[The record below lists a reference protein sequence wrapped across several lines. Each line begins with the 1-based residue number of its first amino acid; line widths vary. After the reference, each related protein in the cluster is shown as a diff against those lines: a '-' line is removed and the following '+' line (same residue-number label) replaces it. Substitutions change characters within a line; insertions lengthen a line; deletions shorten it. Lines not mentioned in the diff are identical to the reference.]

1 MKQKKNKEQKNKKQK
16 VSCFLFQETKKDPP
30 PTKKQRLYIKLFL
43 ILLIIDK
50 TKKMFCKNCHILE
63 VPIYTNA

>member
-30 PTKKQRLYIKLFL
+30 PQKNRDYIFNY
-43 ILLIIDK
+43 
-50 TKKMFCKNCHILE
+50 F
-63 VPIYTNA
+63 